1 MLIVWAMAMA
11 QCSGP
16 QTPQQL
22 RAARFDPGSGYQRL
36 DRPTAALQAAANST
50 VAAGADNVFV
60 SLYLLGVTAVDTKAS
75 TVTISA
81 TERIAYLDG
90 RLAYPPPCVEPFAEG
105 PLGFPASVVSE
116 LWTPDIH
123 PTNLLDE
130 EVISSGVWIRP
141 TGLVLFARQVLYKLS
156 CPMTFDRMPYDAQ
169 RCPISYQS
177 NIYPQS
183 KVVIVGG
190 LGGFA
195 AIEQHPDA
203 APLDSEWMLT
213 NTSVEEVS
221 ADAGFARDRST
232 LLMHLELT
240 RDHSYYELNV
250 LPLLYLL
257 MFFAYLSDY
266 IPLAAVPARV
276 TLPVV
281 CFLTLVSA
289 TRSVAASFPKIRGDT
304 WLFRQFRTAMYFV
317 VALLG
322 EFVICSLIERAE
334 RRLEKSFEA
343 AAHEKKVEAAA
354 RPSASSVDVEVAV
367 ETSAATMRRAP
378 SIARAASKL
387 GKQLS
392 KPWLDRAILSPR
404 GAIWLTADVVEN
416 VARIGFPVAY
426 FITVL
431 AASLEFR

>member
-1 MLIVWAMAMA
+1 MTKYTQHTFVGMLIAAPAMAMA

-22 RAARFDPGSGYQRL
+22 RAALFDPGSGYQRL

-50 VAAGADNVFV
+50 IAAGADNVFA
-60 SLYLLGVTAVDTKAS
+60 SLYVLGVTAVDTKAS

-90 RLAYPPPCVEPFAEG
+90 RLAYPPPCVEPFSEG

-123 PTNLLDE
+123 PTNLQDE
-130 EVISSGVWIRP
+130 EIISSGVWIRP
-141 TGLVLFARQVLYKLS
+141 SGIVIFARQVLYKLS
-156 CPMTFDRMPYDAQ
+156 CPMTFDRMPYDVQ
-169 RCPISYQS
+169 HCPITYQS
-177 NIYPQS
+177 YTYPQS

-190 LGGFA
+190 SPLEGVP

-203 APLDSEWMLT
+203 VPLDSEWALT
-213 NTSVEEVS
+213 NTSVDEILEDV
-221 ADAGFARDRST
+221 GLVRDRST
-232 LLMHLELT
+232 LLLHLELT
-240 RDHSYYELNV
+240 RDHSYYDFNV
-250 LPLLYLL
+250 LPILYLL
-257 MFFAYLSDY
+257 MFFAYLSVY

-276 TLPVV
+276 SLPVV

-289 TRSVAASFPKIRGDT
+289 TRSVEASFPKMRGEV
-304 WLFRQFRTAMYFV
+304 WLFRQFRSAMFFN

-322 EFVICSLIERAE
+322 EFVICSLLDRAE
-334 RRLEKSFEA
+334 RRLHKKFDA
-343 AAHEKKVEAAA
+343 AV
-354 RPSASSVDVEVAV
+354 RPSASCVDVEVAV
-367 ETSAATMRRAP
+367 ETSTATATMRRRV
-378 SIARAASKL
+378 SR
-387 GKQLS
+387 
-392 KPWLDRAILSPR
+392 LDHAILYRR

-426 FITVL
+426 LFTIL
-431 AASLEFR
+431 ALRLEIR